1 MNALSIII
9 TCISTCKGR
18 TLVGGFAA
26 EFNYPSVLLVVVAVV
41 LQWIPPANN
50 PFGPLLA
57 GMM

>member
-26 EFNYPSVLLVVVAVV
+26 EFNYPSVLLVVVV
-41 LQWIPPANN
+41 LQWIPPANK